1 MAIGLPGWADE
12 MKDLFKSGSVSQFL
26 LHGNVF
32 DIVAAPG
39 SSGEPRQLSLNAFL
53 DEVMFEKYD
62 IILHYDRGKGIR
74 ATRGGEDW
82 GEWLRQALGDQASSI
97 VPLRE
102 PGAAM
107 ELIDRYLLRT
117 LNLQSIRGAE
127 AGVRKIA
134 VIIEFAEFVVPRGDP
149 LQLGGAF
156 SSNVV
161 KVLGWANDPAILRS
175 DIVTVLIAEGLHDLN
190 SLVVENPHAASLN
203 IPLPGETEM
212 SDYVKMLAGSSL
224 PDLTAKSEVPVEV
237 LGRRLAGLSRVGAH
251 TVLARTLKNEQKITS
266 AWLTRMKKER
276 IEKECQ
282 DLLEFIESPFTLD
295 NMSGSEAVK
304 AWLREDAEL
313 MKRGVL
319 YALPM
324 GYLIAGRIGTGK
336 TFLVQCWAGELGIPC
351 VVFKNFRDKWVG
363 ATESN
368 LEKIFAILRALGQ
381 VVVFVDEADQ
391 AAGKREGGDSDGGLS
406 GRVYAMLA
414 KEMSDTRN
422 RGRIIWIFATSRPDL
437 LEVDLKRQGRLDVH
451 IPLFPP
457 ETPEE
462 MHSLFFSIARKLKVA
477 LAESDIP
484 EIPKDLVLGG
494 NEIEGILVRALRVH
508 VLGSEKRPLRDILA
522 EVLKEVRPSA
532 HRLKLEYMD
541 LVAVRECTDARFLP
555 ERFRDMPPNELEKRI
570 DELRRFV

>member
-1 MAIGLPGWADE
+1 MNPDLPAWADE
-12 MKDLFKSGSVSQFL
+12 MRDLFKSGSVSQFL

-32 DIVAAPG
+32 DIVPAPG
-39 SSGEPRQLSLNAFL
+39 ATAPRQLSLSAFL
-53 DEVMFEKYD
+53 DEVMFESYPV
-62 IILHYDRGKGIR
+62 ILHYDRGKGIR

-82 GEWLRQALGDQASSI
+82 GEWVRTSLGDQASSI

-107 ELIDRYLLRT
+107 ELIDRYLLRS
-117 LNLQSIRGAE
+117 LNLQSLRGGE
-127 AGVRKIA
+127 GGPGRIA
-134 VIIEFAEFVVPRGDP
+134 VIIDFAEFVVPRGDP

-161 KVLGWANDPAILRS
+161 KVLGWANDPGIRRS

-203 IPLPGETEM
+203 IPLPSEDEM
-212 SDYVKMLAGSSL
+212 SEYVQLLAGTSL
-224 PDLTAKSEVPVEV
+224 PELPSKSDVPMET

-282 DLLEFIESPFTLD
+282 DLLEFIESSYTLD
-295 NMSGSEAVK
+295 NMSGSDAVK
-304 AWLREDAEL
+304 AWLREDTEL
-313 MKRGVL
+313 MRRGVL

-351 VVFKNFRDKWVG
+351 VIFKNFRDRWVG

-368 LEKIFAILRALGQ
+368 LEKIFSILRALGQ

-391 AAGKREGGDSDGGLS
+391 AAGKREGGDSDSGLS
-406 GRVYAMLA
+406 GRIYAMLA

-457 ETPEE
+457 ETPQE
-462 MHSLFFSIARKLKVA
+462 MHNLFFTIARKLKVPLEEA
-477 LAESDIP
+477 DIP
-484 EIPKDLVLGG
+484 EMPEGLILGG
-494 NEIEGILVRALRVH
+494 NEIEGILVRALRVN
-508 VLGSEKRPLRDILA
+508 VLASEKRPLHDILA

-541 LVAVRECTDARFLP
+541 LVAVKECTDSRFLP
-555 ERFRDMPPNELEKRI
+555 ERFRAMPPDELEKKI
-570 DELRRFV
+570 EELRRFV